1 MKAFD
6 DLTRSQAKGEQYVSS
21 SGQTR
26 NNYVSSVA
34 PGLVNLGDFFSSLF
48 EEKIDVI
55 FSQK

>member
-34 PGLVNLGDFFSSLF
+34 PGLVNLGELFFLHF
-48 EEKIDVI
+48 LKT
-55 FSQK
+55 KNC